1 MRHSALNLQTVDKSN
16 WLYPDRGMAKW
27 MGWLLS
33 DHSAYLAEAA
43 HFDKPN
49 RPLPAMSARD
59 INILLTHAWEQSSA
73 VSLQLNELYNNQY
86 LPPVAGVVLGLAAG
100 QVNIMQRNEQIQTV
114 AVSDIRHA
122 ADLNATK
129 WWRIDADEYAAQT
142 HIQLQRPQ
150 SHSRQLPPAAI
161 RVDTK
166 RPLPEPL
173 AETPFAD
180 PSRLPVRD
188 LMCIDCKS
196 FFASVEAV
204 RRAEYPLAA
213 KNAVLSREESAG
225 GLILAASPLCKSN
238 YGVKLG
244 TRKFELRPDMD
255 IQVVAPHMADYIK
268 INYRINSTYRRY
280 TDDEHWYV
288 YSIDE
293 SFIDVTGSHNL
304 FGSNQQ
310 MATAIQDEVFQAT
323 GIITTIGIGDNP
335 LLAKLALD
343 NEAKR
348 QAPWQATWSYRD
360 VPNKLWSIQP
370 LTDFWSI
377 GSRTAVKLQRMN
389 INSLYDLA
397 HTPRAKLHKRFGV
410 LGDALYFH
418 AWGIDYSLLTHRYHP
433 REGSRGF
440 GNSQVLMRDYVLKRD
455 CETVLAEISDQ
466 VAARLRKHHVVG
478 SVVSISIG
486 FGQADPDGTR
496 GFGAQTHVD
505 PTSRTNDITQAAWY
519 LFNTHWQGQV
529 LRSVGVR
536 VSRIEHPQS
545 EQISLFESATQQ
557 AEISQLELTIDRIR
571 KRFGFNALVRAS
583 SKTAGGTAI
592 ARAGLVGGHQA

>member
-1 MRHSALNLQTVDKSN
+1 MPRAAVNLQDVNRSN

-33 DHSAYLAEAA
+33 DHSAYLEQEA
-43 HFDKPN
+43 HFDKPDH
-49 RPLPAMSARD
+49 PLPAMSARE
-59 INILLTHAWEQSSA
+59 INVLLKRAWEQSSA

-86 LPPVAGVVLGLAAG
+86 LPPIEGVVMGLAAG
-100 QVNIMQRNEQIQTV
+100 QVNVMQRNEQIRTV
-114 AVSDIRHA
+114 AVADIRHA

-129 WWRIDADEYAAQT
+129 WWRVDADDYAAQT
-142 HIQLQRPQ
+142 HIHLQPQQRHSQQLAPQ
-150 SHSRQLPPAAI
+150 DI
-161 RVDTK
+161 RVDPK
-166 RPLPEPL
+166 RPLPDSTPD
-173 AETPFAD
+173 TPFAD
-180 PSRLPVRD
+180 PTRLPVRD

-310 MATAIQDEVFQAT
+310 MATAIQDEVFQTT

-360 VPNKLWSIQP
+360 VPAKLWSIRP

-377 GSRTAVKLQRMN
+377 GARTAAKLQRMN
-389 INSLYDLA
+389 IDSLYDLA

-410 LGDALYFH
+410 LGDAMYFH
-418 AWGIDYSLLTHRYHP
+418 AWGIDYSRLTHRYHP

-466 VAARLRKHHVVG
+466 VGARLRKHNVVG

-486 FGQADPDGTR
+486 FGEPDPDGTR
-496 GFGAQTHVD
+496 GFGAQTQVD
-505 PTSRTNDITQAAWY
+505 PTSRTNDITRAAWY
-519 LFNTHWQGQV
+519 LFNEHWNGQV

-536 VSRIEHPQS
+536 VSHIEHPLS
-545 EQISLFESATQQ
+545 EQISLFEPATKH

-571 KRFGFNALVRAS
+571 KRFGFSALVRAS
-583 SKTAGGTAI
+583 SKTDGGTAI
-592 ARAGLVGGHQA
+592 ARSGLVGGHQA